1 MKIRRIVA
9 ALAVLALVA
18 ACAGEESTEGLVAR
32 AGDHQLS
39 VDRAVELLVDQEN
52 LPNDVEVVRALADL
66 WVEYTLLASAVA
78 RDSTLRSLDLEPLI
92 RQQLDQETI
101 FQLRDSVI
109 QVDTLIGD
117 EELLRAYEQEAP
129 DAQLRASHILMGYPP
144 QATQAQRDSVRS
156 AMEALRGRVVGGESF
171 ATLARQYSQD
181 PGTSTQGGDL
191 GTFGR
196 GEMVRPFEDAA
207 FALQPGEISPVV
219 ETPYGLHIIRLEE
232 KSAPGFDQVRD
243 QFRIRMLNQRF
254 LQAESTYVAGV
265 QERGDPQVAEGA
277 AEVVKELAKD
287 PATQLRGRAAG
298 RALVTYE
305 GGAVTVSEVLTI
317 VQSQQPQF
325 REQVQSATDEQ
336 IGNFLEGVAQREL
349 LVSEAI
355 KGGLG
360 PSEARVDSLVTEA
373 RTQLLSVVE
382 EIGLRRLERAPGEDL
397 APAVDRAVM
406 AALQD
411 ILAGAKDVVPLGQ
424 LSFQLRARQPTAIYE
439 PGLGQVVLQVGQTR
453 ASRSPSAADTLAVPD
468 TTGN

>member
-9 ALAVLALVA
+9 ALAGLALVA
-18 ACAGEESTEGLVAR
+18 ACGGEESTEGLVAR
-32 AGDHQLS
+32 AGDHVLT
-39 VDRAVELLVDQEN
+39 VDQATALLVDQEN
-52 LPNDVEVVRALADL
+52 LPNDVDVVRALADL
-66 WVEYTLLASAVA
+66 WVEYTLLATEVA
-78 RDSTLRSLDLEPLI
+78 RDSTLRSVNLEPLI
-92 RQQLDQETI
+92 RQQLAQEAI

-109 QVDTLIGD
+109 QVDTMIGE
-117 EELLRAYEQEAP
+117 EELLQAYEQEAP

-144 QATQAQRDSVRS
+144 QATQAQRDSVRG
-156 AMEALRGRVVGGESF
+156 AMDALRQRVVAGESF
-171 ATLARQYSQD
+171 PALARQYSQD

-232 KSAPGFDQVRD
+232 KSAPGFEQVRD

-265 QERGDPQVAEGA
+265 QERGNPQVTEGA
-277 AEVVKELAKD
+277 AQVVKELAKD
-287 PATQLRGRAAG
+287 PSTQLRGRAAN

-305 GGAVTVSEVLTI
+305 GGAVTVSEILTI

-325 REQVQSATDEQ
+325 RDQVQSADDEQ

-349 LVSEAI
+349 LVAEAER
-355 KGGLG
+355 GGLG
-360 PSEARVDSLVTEA
+360 PSDARVDSLVTEA
-373 RTQLLSVVE
+373 RTQLLSVVD

-397 APAVDRAVM
+397 GPAVDRAVG

-411 ILAGAKDVVPLGQ
+411 ILTGARDVVPLGQ
-424 LSFQLRARQPTAIYE
+424 ISFQLRSRRPAVIYE
-439 PGLGQVVLQVGQTR
+439 PGLGQVVLRVGQAR
-453 ASRSPSAADTLAVPD
+453 ATRSPSAADTMAVPD